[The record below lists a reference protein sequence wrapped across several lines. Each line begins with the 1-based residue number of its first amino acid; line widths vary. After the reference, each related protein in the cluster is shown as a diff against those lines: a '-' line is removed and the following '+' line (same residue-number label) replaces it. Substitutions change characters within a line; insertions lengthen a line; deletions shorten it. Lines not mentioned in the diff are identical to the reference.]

1 MKILICFF
9 LLVLG
14 LASAAPRRSLPY
26 FFKALDTPGKKQR
39 NAVAIDQIAIPPGV
53 IVAITKSAISGV
65 IEVLKLA
72 VCDNTDSAQLQ
83 GFANNEERDASI
95 MALVKVMDN
104 VLAAEE
110 KLDEIKRLNMKGNLV
125 AEAELFDWVDSV
137 KNKLKGTFRVIGS
150 ATKKL
155 LCNDTD

>member
-1 MKILICFF
+1 M
-9 LLVLG
+9 LG
-14 LASAAPRRSLPY
+14 LALAAPRRLLPN
-26 FFKALDTPGKKQR
+26 FFKALDTPGKKQS
-39 NAVAIDQIAIPPGV
+39 NAVATDQIAIPPGV

-104 VLAAEE
+104 VLAAEK

-137 KNKLKGTFRVIGS
+137 KNKLKGTFRIIGS